1 MALAMLLFTRACICP
16 DIDPMQ
22 AVMCVLPVSRPVTCK
37 VGMLH
42 GIHDTTLPLVMQFVA
57 GLGRGGASLVW
68 HVSGWSL
75 ASVAGFSAA
84 ASRAL
89 QRSLAARR
97 ADL

>member
-1 MALAMLLFTRACICP
+1 MPA
-16 DIDPMQ
+16 
-22 AVMCVLPVSRPVTCK
+22 
-37 VGMLH
+37 
-42 GIHDTTLPLVMQFVA
+42 QFVA

-75 ASVAGFSAA
+75 ASLAGFSAA

-97 ADL
+97 ADMCASAQITR